1 MIEEKQTD
9 VNLALH
15 AYRDAVRGTCDQLV
29 FCSNDSD
36 MEPTLQM
43 IRNDVPDAKI
53 GLVTPLRCKEYGEA
67 VFANKRLTTLAHWV
81 RHHIR
86 DDELIASQ
94 LPQHV
99 PTRKKPANKPP
110 HW

>member
-9 VNLALH
+9 VNLALQV
-15 AYRDAVRGTCDQLV
+15 YRDAVRGHCNQLV
-29 FCSNDSD
+29 ICSNDSD
-36 MEPTLQM
+36 LEPALKLV
-43 IRNDVPDAKI
+43 REDAPHIVI
-53 GLVTPLRCKEYGEA
+53 GLVMPLREGARGEGMISH
-67 VFANKRLTTLAHWV
+67 KRLTAQADWI

-86 DDELIASQ
+86 DDELAACQ

-99 PTRKKPANKPP
+99 QTRKKPASKPT